1 MKVDFSKP
9 YEPKTVEGAVYA
21 LWEESGFFNP
31 DNLPP
36 RHQKPFTI
44 VIPPPNITG
53 SLHMGHALNAT
64 IQDILIRKRRMQ
76 GYRTLWLPGI
86 DHAGIATQN
95 VVEKELRKE
104 GISRHQLGREEFLKR
119 VWQWKEK

>member
-1 MKVDFSKP
+1 MKADFSKP
-9 YEPKTVEGAVYA
+9 YDPKLIEDAVYA
-21 LWEESGFFNP
+21 LWEQSGFFNP

-36 RHQKPFTI
+36 RHKKSFTI
-44 VIPPPNITG
+44 MIPPPNITG

-64 IQDILIRKRRMQ
+64 IQDILVRKRRME
-76 GYRTLWLPGI
+76 GYRALWLPGI

-104 GISRHQLGREEFLKR
+104 GLSRHEL
-119 VWQWKEK
+119 